1 MSLEFCLKSLNT
13 GNMLFIENSRRKIWE
28 THMENFDLSSSLP
41 DVSFFFFP
49 DVSFLEEKKNFFPS
63 VFFFFPTFLSCQ
75 ITQKV
80 VHNLY
85 MKYL

>member
-41 DVSFFFFP
+41 DVSF
-49 DVSFLEEKKNFFPS
+49 LEEKKNFFPS